1 MTPKPSGNGL
11 PTNPLTPDHLA
22 QIKNAL
28 DAAKAAQYQI
38 ELAKRAG
45 IDVSSLEDTNNE
57 NVTKLRQILQ
67 VYFPG
72 Q

>member
-1 MTPKPSGNGL
+1 MSTVPS
-11 PTNPLTPDHLA
+11 NPLTIDHLN

-28 DAAKAAQYQI
+28 DAVAAAKLQI

-45 IDVSSLEDTNNE
+45 LDVSQLEEINNANE
-57 NVTKLRQILQ
+57 SKLRQIKQ

>member
-1 MTPKPSGNGL
+1 MTPSQPYGV
-11 PTNPLTPDHLA
+11 TANPLTPDHLN

-28 DAAKAAQYQI
+28 DAAKQAQYQI
-38 ELAKRAG
+38 DLAKRAG
-45 IDVSSLEDTNNE
+45 IDVSSLEATNND
-57 NVTKLRQILQ
+57 NIAKLTQIKQ

>member
-1 MTPKPSGNGL
+1 MSS
-11 PTNPLTPDHLA
+11 PTIPASPLTPDHLA

-28 DAAKAAQYQI
+28 DAAKQAEYQI
-38 ELAKRAG
+38 QLAKRAG
-45 IDVSSLEDTNNE
+45 IDVSSLEQTNND
-57 NVTKLRQILQ
+57 NIAKLRQILQ

>member
-1 MTPKPSGNGL
+1 MSSPNIP
-11 PTNPLTPDHLA
+11 PNPLTQDHLA

-28 DAAKAAQYQI
+28 DAAKQAQYQI
-38 ELAKRAG
+38 DLAKRAG
-45 IDVSSLEDTNNE
+45 IDVSNLEETNTANIG
-57 NVTKLRQILQ
+57 KLRQILQ

>member
-1 MTPKPSGNGL
+1 MSSIPA
-11 PTNPLTPDHLA
+11 NPLTADHLA

-28 DAAKAAQYQI
+28 DSIQQAKYQI
-38 ELAKRAG
+38 DLAKRAG
-45 IDVSSLEDTNNE
+45 IDVAAAEQINNE
-57 NVTKLRQILQ
+57 NEAKLRQVKQ

>member
-1 MTPKPSGNGL
+1 MATVPN
-11 PTNPLTPDHLA
+11 NPLTIDHLN
-22 QIKNAL
+22 QIRNAL
-28 DAAKAAQYQI
+28 DAVQAAKNQI

-45 IDVSSLEDTNNE
+45 LDVTQLEEINNANE
-57 NVTKLRQILQ
+57 TKLRQIKQ

>member
-1 MTPKPSGNGL
+1 MSDELNSPL
-11 PTNPLTPDHLA
+11 PPEKLGEINQALMD
-22 QIKNAL
+22 IKE
-28 DAAKAAQYQI
+28 AKRQA

-45 IDVSSLEDTNNE
+45 IDVNAELSSLEDSE
-57 NVTKLRQILQ
+57 KKLTQIKQ

>member
-1 MTPKPSGNGL
+1 MTPSNPSGI
-11 PTNPLTPDHLA
+11 PSSPLTPDHLA

-28 DAAKAAQYQI
+28 DAAKQAQYQI

-45 IDVSSLEDTNNE
+45 IDVASLEQTNNE
-57 NVTKLRQILQ
+57 NIAKLTQIKQ

>member
-1 MTPKPSGNGL
+1 MATIPP
-11 PTNPLTPDHLA
+11 NPLTPDHLA

-28 DAAKAAQYQI
+28 DAVAQAKYQI

-45 IDVSSLEDTNNE
+45 IDVAQLEEINTANE
-57 NVTKLRQILQ
+57 AKLRQIKQ

>member
-1 MTPKPSGNGL
+1 MSSIPA
-11 PTNPLTPDHLA
+11 NPLTPDHLA

-28 DAAKAAQYQI
+28 DMIQQAKYQI
-38 ELAKRAG
+38 DLAKRAG
-45 IDVSSLEDTNNE
+45 IDVSAAEQLNNDNE
-57 NVTKLRQILQ
+57 SKLRQVKQ

>member
-1 MTPKPSGNGL
+1 MTPSNPSGV
-11 PTNPLTPDHLA
+11 PANPLTPDHLA
-22 QIKNAL
+22 QLKNAL
-28 DAAKAAQYQI
+28 DNAKQAQYQA

-45 IDVSSLEDTNNE
+45 IDVSALEETNNA
-57 NVTKLRQILQ
+57 NIAKLRQILQ

>member
-1 MTPKPSGNGL
+1 MS
-11 PTNPLTPDHLA
+11 PTIPANPLTPDHLA

-28 DAAKAAQYQI
+28 DAAKQAQYQI
-38 ELAKRAG
+38 DLAKRAG
-45 IDVSSLEDTNNE
+45 IDVSTLEQTNNE
-57 NVTKLRQILQ
+57 NITKLRQIKD